1 MLSRSV
7 RVSAMAPPEE
17 NVGALSPSHRKAR
30 RPAAAGRRAEEGAR
44 GAPSSARAATLA
56 GSSLRAGRAATRG
69 RARVAAAR
77 THPDHRS
84 VVRRAVGRVLLGLAL
99 DRDTVALQDAAGD
112 GGGPLAARR
121 PRRALLDGALAIRRQ
136 EVRVGRI
143 EAGTSVCHARRAG
156 NVLTVVHG
164 GWISVIAGTIRL
176 HLSTRPVHGG
186 LVRTLRVA
194 SGVTAPGGA
203 EEEQHPERTAHEKPH
218 MTPPFARWRVDTDA
232 RIIIEGSPS
241 GKHDVKYLNT

>member
-1 MLSRSV
+1 MLSRSI

-56 GSSLRAGRAATRG
+56 GGSLRAGRAATRG

-84 VVRRAVGRVLLGLAL
+84 PVRRAVGRVLLGLAL
-99 DRDTVALQDAAGD
+99 DRDAVALQSAAGD
-112 GGGPLAARR
+112 GGRPLAARR
-121 PRRALLDGALAIRRQ
+121 PRRTLLDVALAVVRQ
-136 EVRVGRI
+136 GQGGI
-143 EAGTSVCHARRAG
+143 SGTRLGHARRAG

-164 GWISVIAGTIRL
+164 GRIGVIAGTIRL
-176 HLSTRPVHGG
+176 HLRARRVDGG

-194 SGVTAPGGA
+194 SGVTDPGGA
-203 EEEQHPERTAHEKPH
+203 EEEQHPERTAHEK
-218 MTPPFARWRVDTDA
+218 WRVATDA
-232 RIIIEGSPS
+232 RVLLMVGP
-241 GKHDVKYLNT
+241 GKHA